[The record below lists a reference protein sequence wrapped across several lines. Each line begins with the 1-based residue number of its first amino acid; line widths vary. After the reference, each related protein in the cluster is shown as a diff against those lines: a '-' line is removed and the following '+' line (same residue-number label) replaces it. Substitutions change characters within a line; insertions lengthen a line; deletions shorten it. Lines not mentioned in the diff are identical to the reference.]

1 MERIFRV
8 GSALLYIA
16 ATIAL
21 MVMSLSFIVAALYEV
36 ARLAFAREPV
46 TAAMLDSVGLIIV
59 SLAVFDLAK
68 FLFEEEILRDRELRS
83 IRETRRTL
91 TKFITIITIAT
102 SLEALVF
109 IFKTGRQDVEKLI
122 YPTAL
127 MAVVVLL
134 MCGLALYQRISSDA
148 ERADPSHDQD

>member
-1 MERIFRV
+1 MERFFRL
-8 GSALLYIA
+8 GSTVIYIA
-16 ATIAL
+16 ATVAL
-21 MVMSLSFIVAALYEV
+21 MAMSLSFIAAALYEV
-36 ARLAFAREPV
+36 LGLAIAGEPV
-46 TAAMLDSVGLIIV
+46 TMAMLDSVGLIIIA
-59 SLAVFDLAK
+59 LAVFDLAK

-109 IFKTGRQDVEKLI
+109 VFKTGRQEIEKLI
-122 YPTAL
+122 YPTIL

-134 MCGLALYQRISSDA
+134 ICGLAVYQRISSEA
-148 ERADPSHDQD
+148 ERVDPSNDQD

>member
-1 MERIFRV
+1 LERIFRL
-8 GSALLYIA
+8 GSAAVYVA
-16 ATIAL
+16 ATVAL
-21 MVMSLSFIVAALYEV
+21 MAMSLSFIGVALYEV
-36 ARLAFAREPV
+36 VRLAFAREPV
-46 TAAMLDSVGLIIV
+46 TMAMLDSVGLVII

-109 IFKTGRQDVEKLI
+109 IFKTGRQDIDKLI
-122 YPTAL
+122 YPTVL

-134 MCGLALYQRISSDA
+134 ICGLAVYQRISSDA
-148 ERADPSHDQD
+148 ERVDPSNDQD